1 MPASKTEQ
9 VLEALKALPETVPG
23 ATVERNSGDGA
34 PPGGRTVFPGVDAL
48 SGASER
54 GKRGRALC
62 RWHFQP
68 GGGPEYRRACRDD
81 DLPCARGDAGADGQR
96 CPCREHALIRRQEHE
111 AWEVLLACK
120 GQLRL
125 ARGAT

>member
-1 MPASKTEQ
+1 MELYLVGERFFQGFTLCR
-9 VLEALKALPETVPG
+9 VLLNAA
-23 ATVERNSGDGA
+23 
-34 PPGGRTVFPGVDAL
+34 
-48 SGASER
+48 
-54 GKRGRALC
+54 KRGRALC